1 MNKYLLKKNNELE
14 STSFNNE
21 NINDFLLDFIECDDK
36 DDIANIILHYQTSE
50 KGKFF
55 LTDNE
60 YAVITKELEY
70 DYHILIKIIL
80 HYFIAC
86 SSQKNQSQL
95 VNYCKEYINKFF
107 LDTENNYGNI
117 RIYNLCTVIEWTII
131 KFPEF
136 KKDISKFLF
145 NKIINE
151 ELDVIKV
158 FALTNHFLSNDDLI
172 KIFNSSQ
179 YEFIYNKYFIKT
191 TNFEYIY
198 FYLDTYERYYEYISE
213 NKYCNKKSFS
223 KKYCDFVLKNIDL
236 IDNRTKQVL
245 LQKIKNIMNDLKIF
259 DEKKYIFIQEHL
271 EIANKEVLSTL
282 VQFNLYLNEE
292 QVNSLMANI
301 KNQNEL
307 FSKLTN
313 VEKIVILL
321 YELNP
326 ISIEQMEE
334 QISKNK
340 GLAINFFEK
349 RVIDCDGRVIN
360 YKKLSD
366 KELFSLESNEY
377 IQCDINL
384 KFDLLINPF
393 FKNVVVD
400 KELEDYIK
408 KIMTNNKMVSDDR
421 IEYLTKKFLIF
432 LNEDFESSINHI
444 VEELE
449 ESLRYYFKKSG
460 IYIYK
465 KNRNNDLIGLTSIFN
480 DNEKNIYREKL
491 LETIDEDYY
500 FTLKWFLTDN
510 YGFGLKNKISHRY
523 QSKNLLKKTYSIYI
537 AFMILKLY
545 WRNQL

>member
-1 MNKYLLKKNNELE
+1 M
-14 STSFNNE
+14 
-21 NINDFLLDFIECDDK
+21 DFIECDDK

>member
-1 MNKYLLKKNNELE
+1 MNKYLLKKNKELE

>member
-1 MNKYLLKKNNELE
+1 MNKYLLKKNKELE

-21 NINDFLLDFIECDDK
+21 NINDFLWDFIECDDE

-107 LDTENNYGNI
+107 HDIENNYGNI

-136 KKDISKFLF
+136 KKDVSKFLF

-179 YEFIYNKYFIKT
+179 YESIYNKYFIKT

-245 LQKIKNIMNDLKIF
+245 LQKIKDIMNDLKIF

-282 VQFNLYLNEE
+282 EQFNLYLNEE

-307 FSKLTN
+307 FLKLTN
-313 VEKIVILL
+313 VEKIFKLL
-321 YELNP
+321 YELSP

-377 IQCDINL
+377 IQCDISL

-400 KELEDYIK
+400 KELRDYIK

-432 LNEDFESSINHI
+432 LNDDFENSINDI

-545 WRNQL
+545 WWNQL